1 MRVLNQKI
9 VHEMYQ
15 QLIDQFNQARLVGD
29 NNRVPLLRKIVAA
42 LNHPDQ
48 HYHVI
53 HIAGTNG
60 KGSTGA
66 MLSAILEAQ
75 GYRVGRFNSPA
86 ILNDREQIQFNHQWI
101 SEAAFIDSYN
111 EIKPV
116 VKRLGLSTT
125 AISIFEWQFLISLI
139 WYRNQ
144 QADYVILEAGLGG
157 LTDATNA
164 ISAPQLT
171 VFTKIAMDHMQIL
184 GDTLVKIATQKSKII
199 KPGTSAVTI
208 NDQSPEAFEVL
219 QKEAQ
224 KQGVALT
231 APKTSAQVS
240 ARSLTGMMVNLHS
253 ALFDWPALALN
264 VIGDFQVQNLTL
276 VLTAVAVLKTQNV
289 RITDQAVRTGL
300 QQIQL
305 PDRLTVVSQKPLT
318 IVDVAHNPDGM
329 TALTTSL
336 KKLTRQ
342 YKITWILGFL
352 ADKAVTP
359 MLELLLPLADRV
371 LTVTPDNPKRA
382 LPAEKLASDIR
393 QLSPATHTKAMAS
406 MPEALALARQT
417 SSQSSLI
424 VVAGSFYVAR
434 ELAEMGVTHD

>member
-1 MRVLNQKI
+1 MAMNQNT
-9 VHEMYQ
+9 VHDMYV

-42 LNHPDQ
+42 LDNPDQ

-75 GYRVGRFNSPA
+75 GYQVGRFNSPA

-101 SEAAFIDSYN
+101 TEAAFIDSYN

-116 VKRLGLSTT
+116 VKRLGMTT
-125 AISIFEWQFLISLI
+125 TEISIFEWQFLISLI

-144 QADYVILEAGLGG
+144 RADYVILEAGLGG

-184 GDTLVKIATQKSKII
+184 GDTLTKIATQKSKII
-199 KPGTSAVTI
+199 KPGTSVVTLA
-208 NDQSPEAFEVL
+208 DQKPEAFEVL
-219 QKEAQ
+219 QREAQ
-224 KQGVALT
+224 NQGVLLR
-231 APKTSAQVS
+231 APKTTATVLT
-240 ARSLTGMMVNLHS
+240 RSFTGMTVDLHS
-253 ALFDWPALALN
+253 DLFNWSALKLNLA
-264 VIGDFQVQNLTL
+264 GDFQVQNLTL
-276 VLTAVAVLKTQNV
+276 VLTAVAVLKRHRV
-289 RITDQAVRTGL
+289 RITDEAVRTGL
-300 QQIQL
+300 QQVRL
-305 PDRLTVVSQKPLT
+305 PDRLTVISQHPL
-318 IVDVAHNPDGM
+318 IVVDVAHNPDGM
-329 TALTTSL
+329 TALTNSL
-336 KKLTRQ
+336 KQLAKQYSLT
-342 YKITWILGFL
+342 WVVGFL

-359 MLELLLPLADRV
+359 MLQLLLPLANHV

-382 LPAEKLASDIR
+382 LPGDELASQIR
-393 QLSPATHTKAMAS
+393 ILSPEVDVQVMSSMLQAMQT
-406 MPEALALARQT
+406 ARET
-417 SSQSSLI
+417 LPKNGMI

-434 ELAEMGVTHD
+434 ELAAMEVDHD

>member
-1 MRVLNQKI
+1 MNQQAI
-9 VHEMYQ
+9 HEKYN
-15 QLIDQFNQARLVGD
+15 QLIERFNQARLVGD
-29 NNRVPLLRKIVAA
+29 NNRVPLLKKIVAA

-75 GYRVGRFNSPA
+75 GYQVGRFNSPA

-101 SEAAFIDSYN
+101 TEAEFIDSYN

-116 VKRLGLSTT
+116 VKRLGLTTT

-144 QADYVILEAGLGG
+144 NADYVILEAGLGG

-184 GDTLVKIATQKSKII
+184 GDTLTKIAIQKSKII
-199 KPGTSAVTI
+199 KPGTSAVTLY
-208 NDQSPEAFEVL
+208 DQAPEAFNVL

-224 KQGVALT
+224 RQGVSLV
-231 APKTSAQVS
+231 APKTTATIS
-240 ARSLTGMMVNLHS
+240 ARSFTGMMVDLHS
-253 ALFDWPALALN
+253 DLFQWSGLNLNLA
-264 VIGDFQVQNLTL
+264 GDFQVQNLTL

-289 RITDQAVRTGL
+289 RLTDEAVRTGL
-300 QQIQL
+300 QHVQL
-305 PDRLTVVSQKPLT
+305 PDRLTVISQQPLT
-318 IVDVAHNPDGM
+318 VVDVAHNPDGI

-336 KKLTRQ
+336 KQLAPQYSLT
-342 YKITWILGFL
+342 WVVGFL

-359 MLELLLPLADRV
+359 MLQLLLPLADRV

-382 LPAEKLASDIR
+382 LSGDELANQIR
-393 QLSPATHTKAMAS
+393 AISPETHVQAMPGMSQA
-406 MPEALALARQT
+406 MQVARTTLPENGM
-417 SSQSSLI
+417 I

-434 ELAEMGVTHD
+434 ELAAMAVDHD

>member
-1 MRVLNQKI
+1 MNPQT
-9 VHEMYQ
+9 VHNMYG
-15 QLIDQFNQARLVGD
+15 QLIDQFNHARLVGD

-42 LNHPDQ
+42 LDNPDQ

-101 SEAAFIDSYN
+101 TEAEFIDSYN

-116 VKRLGLSTT
+116 VKRLGLATT

-144 QADYVILEAGLGG
+144 RADYVILEAGLGG

-184 GDTLVKIATQKSKII
+184 GDTLTKIATQKSKIT
-199 KPGTSAVTI
+199 KPGTSVVTLY
-208 NDQSPEAFEVL
+208 DQAPEALNVL

-224 KQGVALT
+224 RQGVSLT
-231 APKTSAQVS
+231 APKTAVTVLN
-240 ARSLTGMMVNLHS
+240 RSFSGMTVDLHS
-253 ALFDWPALALN
+253 ELFQWSALKLN
-264 VIGDFQVQNLTL
+264 VAGDFQVQNLTL
-276 VLTAVAVLKTQNV
+276 VLTAVAVLRTQNV
-289 RITDQAVRTGL
+289 RLTDDSVRTGL

-305 PDRLTVVSQKPLT
+305 SGRLTVVSKRPLMV
-318 IVDVAHNPDGM
+318 VDVAHNPDSM
-329 TALTTSL
+329 TALTISL
-336 KKLTRQ
+336 KQLTEQ
-342 YKITWILGFL
+342 HSLTWVVGFL

-359 MLELLLPLADRV
+359 MLQLLLPMADHV
-371 LTVTPDNPKRA
+371 VTVTPDNPKRA
-382 LPAEKLASDIR
+382 LPGNELAQQIK
-393 QLSPATHTKAMAS
+393 QLSPQTDVQAAADMPQALKAARRTL
-406 MPEALALARQT
+406 PENGM
-417 SSQSSLI
+417 I

-434 ELAEMGVTHD
+434 ELAAMEVTHD

>member
-1 MRVLNQKI
+1 MNQQT
-9 VHEMYQ
+9 VHDMYN
-15 QLIDQFNQARLVGD
+15 QLIDQFNHARLVGD

-42 LNHPDQ
+42 LDNPDQ

-66 MLSAILEAQ
+66 MISAILEAQ

-101 SEAAFIDSYN
+101 TEAEFIDSYN

-116 VKRLGLSTT
+116 VKRLGLATT

-144 QADYVILEAGLGG
+144 HADYVILEAGLGG

-184 GDTLVKIATQKSKII
+184 GDTLTKIATQKAKIT
-199 KPGTSAVTI
+199 KPGTSVVTLY
-208 NDQSPEAFEVL
+208 DQAPEAFNVL
-219 QKEAQ
+219 KKEAQ
-224 KQGVALT
+224 RQDVSLT
-231 APKTSAQVS
+231 APKTAATVLN
-240 ARSLTGMMVNLHS
+240 RSFSGMTVDLHS
-253 ALFDWPALALN
+253 ELFRWSALKLN
-264 VIGDFQVQNLTL
+264 VAGDFQVQNLTL
-276 VLTAVAVLKTQNV
+276 VLTAVAVLRTQNV
-289 RITDQAVRTGL
+289 RLTDDAVRTGL

-305 PDRLTVVSQKPLT
+305 PGRLTVVSKQPLVV
-318 IVDVAHNPDGM
+318 VDVAHNPDGM

-336 KKLTRQ
+336 KQLTEH
-342 YKITWILGFL
+342 YSLTWVVGFL

-359 MLELLLPLADRV
+359 MLQLLLPMADHV
-371 LTVTPDNPKRA
+371 VTVTPDNPKRA
-382 LPAEKLASDIR
+382 LLGSELAPQIK
-393 QLSPATHTKAMAS
+393 QLSPQTDVQAAAD
-406 MPEALALARQT
+406 MPQALKTARRT
-417 SSQSSLI
+417 LPENGMI
-424 VVAGSFYVAR
+424 VVTGSFYVAR
-434 ELAEMGVTHD
+434 ELAAMEVTHD

>member
-1 MRVLNQKI
+1 MMNQEA
-9 VHEMYQ
+9 VHKMYQ
-15 QLIDQFNQARLVGD
+15 QLVDQFNQARLVGD
-29 NNRVPLLRKIVAA
+29 NNRVPLLRKVVAA
-42 LNHPDQ
+42 LDHPDQ

-101 SEAAFIDSYN
+101 SEADFIDSYH

-116 VKRLGLSTT
+116 IKRLGLTTT

-144 QADYVILEAGLGG
+144 RADYVILEAGLGG

-164 ISAPQLT
+164 ISVPQLT

-184 GDTLVKIATQKSKII
+184 GDTLTKIATQKSKII
-199 KPGTSAVTI
+199 KPGTAVVTLY
-208 NDQSPEAFEVL
+208 DQAPEALNVL

-224 KQGVALT
+224 KQAVSLT
-231 APKTSAQVS
+231 DPKTASTIVT
-240 ARSLTGMMVNLHS
+240 RSFTGMTVDLHS
-253 ALFDWPALALN
+253 ALFDWSGLQLN
-264 VIGDFQVQNLTL
+264 VAGDFQVQNLTL
-276 VLTAVAVLKTQNV
+276 VLSAVAVLKTQRV
-289 RITDQAVRTGL
+289 RLTDEAVRAGL
-300 QQIQL
+300 QQVQL
-305 PDRLTVVSQKPLT
+305 PCRLTVVSQQPLT
-318 IVDVAHNPDGM
+318 VVDVAHNPDGM
-329 TALTTSL
+329 KALTTSL
-336 KKLTRQ
+336 KQLAKQSSLT
-342 YKITWILGFL
+342 WVVGFL

-359 MLELLLPLADRV
+359 MLRLLLPMADQV
-371 LTVTPDNPKRA
+371 LTVTPDNPQRA
-382 LPAEKLASDIR
+382 LAGSD
-393 QLSPATHTKAMAS
+393 
-406 MPEALALARQT
+406 LARQIQTIKPTVSVQAMT
-417 SSQSSLI
+417 SMPQAMKTARQTLPENGMI

-434 ELAEMGVTHD
+434 ELAAMGVTHD

>member
-1 MRVLNQKI
+1 MNQQT
-9 VHEMYQ
+9 VHDMYG
-15 QLIDQFNQARLVGD
+15 QLIDQFNHARLVGD

-42 LNHPDQ
+42 LDNPDQ

-75 GYRVGRFNSPA
+75 GYRVCRFNSPA

-101 SEAAFIDSYN
+101 TEAEFIDSYN

-116 VKRLGLSTT
+116 VKRLGLATT

-144 QADYVILEAGLGG
+144 RADYVILEAGLGG

-184 GDTLVKIATQKSKII
+184 GDTLTKIATQKSKIT
-199 KPGTSAVTI
+199 KPGTSVVTLY
-208 NDQSPEAFEVL
+208 DQAPEALNVL

-224 KQGVALT
+224 RQGVSLT
-231 APKTSAQVS
+231 APKTAVTVLN
-240 ARSLTGMMVNLHS
+240 RSFSGMTVDLHS
-253 ALFDWPALALN
+253 ELFQWSALKLN
-264 VIGDFQVQNLTL
+264 VAGDFQVQNLTL
-276 VLTAVAVLKTQNV
+276 VLTAVAVLRTQNV
-289 RITDQAVRTGL
+289 RLTDDAVRTGL

-305 PDRLTVVSQKPLT
+305 PGRLTVISKRPLMV
-318 IVDVAHNPDGM
+318 VDVAHNPDGM
-329 TALTTSL
+329 TALTISL
-336 KKLTRQ
+336 KQLTEQ
-342 YKITWILGFL
+342 HSLTWVVGFL

-359 MLELLLPLADRV
+359 MLQLLLPMADHV
-371 LTVTPDNPKRA
+371 VTVTPDNPKRA
-382 LPAEKLASDIR
+382 LPGNELAQQIK
-393 QLSPATHTKAMAS
+393 QLSSQTDVQAAADMPQALKAARRTL
-406 MPEALALARQT
+406 PENGM
-417 SSQSSLI
+417 I

-434 ELAEMGVTHD
+434 ELAAMEVTHD